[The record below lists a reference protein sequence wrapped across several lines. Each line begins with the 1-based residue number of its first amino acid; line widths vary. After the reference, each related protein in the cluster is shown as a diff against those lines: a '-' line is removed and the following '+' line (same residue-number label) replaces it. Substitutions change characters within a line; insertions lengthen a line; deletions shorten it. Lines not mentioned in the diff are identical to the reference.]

1 MEKITTSGTG
11 EKWYRRDIDSVL
23 GYTPGAIISDEI
35 ADFRSAETAWKVI
48 LDRYKAHGYQSVHNL
63 MGLTDN
69 CQIPDF
75 FEGPEFQERYLATAL
90 TKEKLEKLAKEHL
103 GGNQDHSVLALN
115 RTGAANVT
123 LMTALVTPGSVVP
136 YLVPEFPGTDSGHGH
151 PSIPRGVEFAG
162 GKLVLVNS
170 AEGLRQVLDSE
181 NNVSLIAICASYRGI
196 VSEEDIRATCKIAHA
211 QDIPVFLDDA
221 SGARTRIMVY
231 GQAPG
236 IDMGVDIVVTSCEK
250 FGLEGPR
257 AAVMVGRNDLML
269 KIGAKANLLGT
280 EARPSIMAAMV
291 KALSDYDPVKVKSKF
306 EDWARRH
313 ENILSLAQNKL
324 DDPRIYSGGVF
335 GVHITTDDIMEMTM
349 EMAGID
355 EIDLA
360 PVDVSMVHAMF
371 MLKDWGMMTVT
382 NLHYPGAVK
391 IPTVR
396 VNALK
401 TPLEDEAIAEG
412 FVTSIYKTAERISD
426 KGKLEAVLFEVN

>member
-1 MEKITTSGTG
+1 
-11 EKWYRRDIDSVL
+11 
-23 GYTPGAIISDEI
+23 
-35 ADFRSAETAWKVI
+35 
-48 LDRYKAHGYQSVHNL
+48 

-69 CQIPDF
+69 CETPDF
-75 FEGPEFQERYLATAL
+75 FEGPEFRERYLATAL
-90 TKEKLEKLAKEHL
+90 AKEKLEILAKEHL
-103 GGNQDHSVLALN
+103 GGNQDHSVLAMN

-123 LMTALVTPGSVVP
+123 LMAALVPPGSTVP
-136 YLVPEFPGTDSGHGH
+136 YLVPEFPGVDVGHGL

-162 GKLVLVNS
+162 GNVKLVNS
-170 AEGLRQVLDSE
+170 ATTVQQLLEEDD
-181 NNVSLIAICASYRGI
+181 NVSLIAICASYRGI
-196 VSEEDIRATCKIAHA
+196 VSEEDIRRTSKLAHEKG
-211 QDIPVFLDDA
+211 IPVFLDDA
-221 SGARTRIMVY
+221 SGARTRIMVS

-257 AAVMVGRNDLML
+257 AAFMVGRKDLML

-280 EARPSIMAAMV
+280 EARPSIVAAMV
-291 KALSDYDPVKVKSKF
+291 KALSEYDHETIKGKFDYWSN
-306 EDWARRH
+306 RH
-313 ENILSLAQNKL
+313 KNILRLTQAKL
-324 DDPRIYSGGVF
+324 NDPRIYTGGVF
-335 GVHITTDDIMEMTM
+335 GVHITMDDIMEMTM

-360 PVDVSMVHAMF
+360 PVDVSMTHAMF
-371 MLKDWGMMTVT
+371 MLKDTGMMTVT

-412 FVTSIYKTAERISD
+412 FVTSIYRTAESISD
-426 KGKLEAVLFEVN
+426 KTKLEKILFE

>member
-1 MEKITTSGTG
+1 MGEKITPDSG
-11 EKWYRRDIDSVL
+11 EKWYRKNVDSVL
-23 GYTPGAIISDEI
+23 GYAPGTIIRDEI
-35 ADFRSAETAWKVI
+35 DDFRSAENAWKVI
-48 LDRYKAHGYQSVHNL
+48 LDRYKTHGYDSVHNL

-69 CQIPDF
+69 CETPDF
-75 FEGPEFQERYLATAL
+75 FEGPEFRERYLATAL
-90 TKEKLEKLAKEHL
+90 AKEKLEILAKEHL
-103 GGNQDHSVLALN
+103 GGNQDHSVLAMN

-123 LMTALVTPGSVVP
+123 LMAALVPPGSTVP
-136 YLVPEFPGTDSGHGH
+136 YLVPEFPGVDFGHGH

-162 GKLVLVNS
+162 GNVKLVNS
-170 AEGLRQVLDSE
+170 ATTVQQLLEEDD
-181 NNVSLIAICASYRGI
+181 NVSLIAICASYRGI
-196 VSEEDIRATCKIAHA
+196 VSEEDIRKTCKLAHEKG
-211 QDIPVFLDDA
+211 IPVFLDDA

-257 AAVMVGRNDLML
+257 AAVMVGRKDLML

-280 EARPSIMAAMV
+280 EARPSIVAAMV
-291 KALSDYDPVKVKSKF
+291 KALSDYDPETVKGKF
-306 EDWARRH
+306 DYWSRRH
-313 ENILSLAQNKL
+313 QNILSLAQGKL
-324 DDPRIYSGGVF
+324 NDPRIFTGGVF
-335 GVHITTDDIMEMTM
+335 GVHITMNDIMEMTM

-360 PVDVSMVHAMF
+360 PVDVSMTHAMF
-371 MLKDWGMMTVT
+371 MLKDTGMMTVT

-412 FVTSIYKTAERISD
+412 FVTSIYRTAESIAD
-426 KGKLEAVLFEVN
+426 KTKLEKILFE